1 MDRVCW
7 KLSVI
12 NISTN
17 EQWFEKRDATTW
29 TVNNIC
35 LNSQAQSHRH
45 AWKRNKETQLAPT
58 TVKAQCGLS
67 SMHWLSNRYYK
78 WSKWFNEEWWEF
90 CFCLLT
96 WWQKSK
102 QSRLTW
108 KGTAK
113 KSHGCRHGW
122 VCICMALDIWIPSKF
137 SAHIIKF

>member
-17 EQWFEKRDATTW
+17 EQWFERETQLPERWITFVSTLK
-29 TVNNIC
+29 
-35 LNSQAQSHRH
+35 LSHMDTLE
-45 AWKRNKETQLAPT
+45 KINKETQLAPT

-102 QSRLTW
+102 RSRLTW

-113 KSHGCRHGW
+113 KSHGCRYGW
-122 VCICMALDIWIPSKF
+122 VGICMALDIWIPSKF